1 MSEELADIAKKR
13 GIKYFLVSF
22 IDLFGV
28 LRSKLVPAGRIHD
41 IQRDGAGFAGFAAW
55 FGFEPEVTT
64 GLRTMIEADLGS
76 LPST

>member
-1 MSEELADIAKKR
+1 MNTPSRTNNEGEPVMSEELADIAKKR

-41 IQRDGAGFAGFAAW
+41 IQRDGALERKIPTRWSVGQ
-55 FGFEPEVTT
+55 
-64 GLRTMIEADLGS
+64 LGYNG
-76 LPST
+76 